1 MNIDKIEFEWHN
13 TECLDPKMVNSLL
26 DACCDKCLI
35 KTNRGEVKV
44 VNVEQSGRFLASHN
58 QPWDEHYFHSK
69 DDLNSVCFDEIK
81 EFASHEEFILYS
93 VEVWENSG
101 DYNGRAITVYDDVI
115 EIALLPSSP
124 IVDALINFMY

>member
-1 MNIDKIEFEWHN
+1 MNIDKVEFEWHN
-13 TECLDPKMVNSLL
+13 IENIDENMIKSLL
-26 DACCDKCLI
+26 DACCNTCLI
-35 KTNRGEVKV
+35 KTNRGDVKV
-44 VNVEQSGRFLASHN
+44 ANVEQTYSFLKTHN
-58 QPWDEHYFHSK
+58 QPWDEHYFDSK
-69 DDLNSVCFDEIK
+69 DDLNSECFDEIK